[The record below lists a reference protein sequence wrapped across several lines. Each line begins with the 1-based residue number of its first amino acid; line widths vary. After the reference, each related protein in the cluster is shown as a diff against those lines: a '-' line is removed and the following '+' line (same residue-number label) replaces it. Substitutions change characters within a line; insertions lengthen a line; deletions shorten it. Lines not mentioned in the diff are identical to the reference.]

1 MEERSF
7 HPLDYVGVVRR
18 RKWWFIVPLVVCT
31 LGGALLVLILPKEY
45 KSEAEIGIAAPTLS
59 PELLRG
65 VSSLDN
71 EERRRAISQQL
82 LSPAV
87 LERVVRE
94 EQINPA
100 APVADTAAWL
110 RGNVE
115 RNIDVPKPIGQ
126 TGDPRSLD
134 RIKLGY
140 VDSDPQR
147 AQRITQRLATVFVEE
162 NSKLR
167 TVRAEN
173 TAAVLEQQMRASQER
188 LALLQEQ
195 LRKQK
200 EANIGRLPT
209 QENANLQAMNSVNSR
224 IENLSM
230 RLHMEQNR
238 LLQIDQQLDD
248 MRRSAPLVP
257 PNPATSPIAAEMFAA
272 QSRIQTLTQ
281 EMAQARSLGYTD
293 EHPEIRRI
301 NRELKSAR
309 AELDAARKPGAS
321 GPSRDEMLNADP
333 IYKQRMLDRQ
343 LAQNSIREI
352 QRALN
357 SATAQLSTYQSRL
370 ESAPIV
376 AQQLAS
382 LMQEEELE
390 KKRYEALSNKHREAL
405 MDEQLA
411 RKDGVERFSVLYPAS
426 LPTQP
431 ISPDVPKLMLMSI
444 ALGFLL
450 GAALV
455 VGREFLD
462 RSVHDTRA
470 LSEFEIPVLG
480 EIPRIQRAG

>member
-7 HPLDYVGVVRR
+7 HPLDYVGVLRR
-18 RKWWFIVPLVVCT
+18 RKWWFIIPLVVCT
-31 LGGALLVLILPKEY
+31 IGGALLALILPKEY

-59 PELLRG
+59 ADLLRG
-65 VSSLDN
+65 VSSLDI

-82 LSPAV
+82 LSPTV

-110 RGNVE
+110 RSRVE
-115 RNIDVPKPIGQ
+115 PHIDVPKPIGQ
-126 TGDPRSLD
+126 TSDPKSLD

-140 VDSDPQR
+140 VDNEAQR

-167 TVRAEN
+167 TERAEN
-173 TAAVLEQQMRASQER
+173 TAAVLEQQLRASQER
-188 LALLQEQ
+188 LSSLQEQ
-195 LRKQK
+195 LRRQK
-200 EANIGRLPT
+200 EANIGRLPN
-209 QENANLQAMNSVNSR
+209 QENANLQAINGLNGR

-230 RLHMEQNR
+230 QLHMEQNR
-238 LLQIDQQLDD
+238 LLQLDQQLDD

-272 QSRIQTLTQ
+272 QQRIQTLTQ

-301 NRELKSAR
+301 TRELKSAR
-309 AELDAARKPGAS
+309 ADLDAARTPS
-321 GPSRDEMLNADP
+321 PTGPSRDELLNADP
-333 IYKQRMLDRQ
+333 SYKQRMLDRQ
-343 LAQNSIREI
+343 LAQSRIREL
-352 QRALN
+352 QRSLN
-357 SATAQLSTYQSRL
+357 SANTQISMYQSRL
-370 ESAPIV
+370 EAAPLV
-376 AQQLAS
+376 EQALQS
-382 LMQEEELE
+382 VTQEHELE
-390 KKRYEALSNKHREAL
+390 KKRYEDLSTKHRQAL
-405 MDEQLA
+405 MNEELA
-411 RKDGVERFSVLYPAS
+411 RKEGVERFSVLYPAS
-426 LPTQP
+426 LPSTP
-431 ISPDVPKLMLMSI
+431 ESPDVAKIMLMSI
-444 ALGFLL
+444 ALGFML

-462 RSVHDTRA
+462 RSVHDARA

-480 EIPRIQRAG
+480 EIPRIQKAG

>member
-1 MEERSF
+1 MEERPF

-31 LGGALLVLILPKEY
+31 LGGVLLALVLPKEY
-45 KSEAEIGIAAPTLS
+45 KSEAEIGIATPTLS

-71 EERRRAISQQL
+71 DERRRAISQQL

-110 RGNVE
+110 RSNVE

-126 TGDPRSLD
+126 TTDTKTLD

-173 TAAVLEQQMRASQER
+173 TAAVLEQQMQASQER
-188 LALLQEQ
+188 LASLQEQ
-195 LRKQK
+195 LRLQKQ
-200 EANIGRLPT
+200 ANIGRLPN
-209 QENANLQAMNSVNSR
+209 QENANLQAINGLNSR

-230 RLHMEQNR
+230 QLNLEQDR
-238 LLQIDQQLDD
+238 LLQLDQQLDD
-248 MRRSAPLVP
+248 MRRSAPVIP
-257 PNPATSPIAAEMFAA
+257 PNPETSPVAAEMYTA
-272 QSRIQTLTQ
+272 QSRIRTLTQ
-281 EMAQARSLGYTD
+281 EMVQARSLGYTD

-301 NRELKSAR
+301 ARELKAAR
-309 AELDAARKPGAS
+309 ADLDAARKPSPG
-321 GPSRDEMLNADP
+321 GPTRDDLLNADP
-333 IYKQRMLDRQ
+333 SYKQRMLDRQ
-343 LAQNSIREI
+343 LAQNRVRELERSLKAAHSQI
-352 QRALN
+352 VM
-357 SATAQLSTYQSRL
+357 YQSRL
-370 ESAPIV
+370 EAAPLV
-376 AQQLAS
+376 EQALQS
-382 LMQEEELE
+382 VMQEHELE
-390 KKRYEALSNKHREAL
+390 KKRYEDLSTKHRTAVMSE
-405 MDEQLA
+405 ELA
-411 RKDGVERFSVLYPAS
+411 RREGVERFSVLYPAS
-426 LPTQP
+426 LPGAP
-431 ISPDVPKLMLMSI
+431 ISPNLARLMLMAI

-450 GAALV
+450 GAGLV
-455 VGREFLD
+455 VGREFMD
-462 RSVHDTRA
+462 RSVHDARA

-480 EIPRIQRAG
+480 EIPRIQRVA